1 MPVIQIDAGPM
12 SKEKKAELIKNLTD
26 AASSTLNIPAQAF
39 IVIIREN
46 SLDNVGSGGKPL
58 SETINK

>member
-26 AASSTLNIPAQAF
+26 AASSTLNIPPQAF

-58 SETINK
+58 AEINK